1 MFKRVSSIAVTIAML
16 LTMVWTFSFASADGL
31 MKLTAVADKTEVH
44 PGDTVTVTVGVEN
57 YTQPLQAIA
66 IIGNYD
72 KAVLNNT
79 AVETSQKVNIPGMG
93 DMDVSYFPGA
103 VTVNTDRTV
112 NLGEDEGPLYVSW
125 ANAENQAKDASFML
139 CKVTFEVLADAT
151 LDETTVQFFF
161 ADRSSTYWDETLESD
176 IKTVT
181 CEPDVHYVKN
191 ADALVLSVT
200 CDHDWSAWAH
210 VDESNPSQHT
220 RTCSKCSDAETVNC
234 TFDDVVTDPTHLAGG
249 YTTHTCP
256 DCGYSYQD
264 SETDPVDHTY
274 GAWTHKEGTEGADSK
289 HVRTCTEN
297 DGGSEEASC
306 TFTDEVVDPT
316 CTEKGYTKHTCGGCG
331 YSYNDTEVDALD
343 HAWGEWTHVEGTEGA
358 DAQHT
363 RVCANDAT
371 HVETEACSFTDEVVD
386 PTCTEKGYTKHTCGG
401 CGYSYNDTEVDALDH
416 AWGEWTHVEGT
427 EGADAQHTRVCA
439 NDAAHVET
447 EACSFEKQETSV
459 APTCTE
465 DGHDDFKCSV
475 CGYEYSVTVPATAED
490 GDHTGVVTRYYAPT
504 ETEEGRWERYC
515 VDCET
520 VLETEVIAAGHP
532 FDDVTDENVWYY
544 DTAVFCKALGIFEGE
559 YNVFY
564 GDRAITR
571 GEFVTVL
578 CRMLGLTDEL
588 LEFVPDEDFEQILVG
603 LAEAFGND
611 DVKVLND
618 LGDAWY
624 ARQAKVMAAIGVV
637 RGYEDSTFRGESAIS
652 REEVAVMLYRLVSIN
667 AKLEGTDELPTFGDP
682 AEFNDADTVAGWA
695 AEEVA
700 WAGTSGL
707 FQGDDAGNFCP
718 QGNATRAEMATLI
731 ERMALSDGSIVVM
744 EPVVEGA

>member
-44 PGDTVTVTVGVEN
+44 PGDTVTVTVGMEN
-57 YTQPLQAIA
+57 YSAVANMVVRGNFDDSILAIKE
-66 IIGNYD
+66 ISL
-72 KAVLNNT
+72 KKT
-79 AVETSQKVNIPGMG
+79 VEVPGMG
-93 DMDVSYFPGA
+93 SMDVQYFPG
-103 VTVNTDRTV
+103 VTESNDNYTV
-112 NLGEDEGPLYVSW
+112 DENGLLYIVW
-125 ANAENQAKDASFML
+125 ANSEDQAMSTDSFPIAV
-139 CKVTFEVLADAT
+139 VTFEVLADAT
-151 LDETTVQFFF
+151 LEESNLQFFF
-161 ADRSSTYWDETLESD
+161 DSIGRWNEEAGAFTNLT
-176 IKTVT
+176 
-181 CEPDVHYVKN
+181 PDVDYTKN
-191 ADALVLSVT
+191 ADALALSVT

-210 VDESNPSQHT
+210 VDASNPSQHT
-220 RTCSKCSDAETVNC
+220 RTCSKCSDVETVNC

-316 CTEKGYTKHTCGGCG
+316 CTEKGYTKHTCSDCG

-358 DAQHT
+358 DAKHT

-371 HVETEACSFTDEVVD
+371 
-386 PTCTEKGYTKHTCGG
+386 
-401 CGYSYNDTEVDALDH
+401 
-416 AWGEWTHVEGT
+416 
-427 EGADAQHTRVCA
+427 
-439 NDAAHVET
+439 HVET

-603 LAEAFGND
+603 LAEVFGND

>member
-44 PGDTVTVTVGVEN
+44 PGDTVTVTVGMEN
-57 YTQPLQAIA
+57 YSAVANMVVRGNFDKSVLRITELTQNRKVDVPGVGVVEAPYFQSETMNCND
-66 IIGNYD
+66 NYTVD
-72 KAVLNNT
+72 EAGPIYAV
-79 AVETSQKVNIPGMG
+79 
-93 DMDVSYFPGA
+93 
-103 VTVNTDRTV
+103 
-112 NLGEDEGPLYVSW
+112 W
-125 ANAENQAKDASFML
+125 ANGDDKVLEESSCTLFT
-139 CKVTFEVLADAT
+139 VTFEVLADAT
-151 LDETTVQFFF
+151 LEESNLQFFF
-161 ADRSSTYWDETLESD
+161 DSIGRWNEEAGAFTNLT
-176 IKTVT
+176 
-181 CEPDVHYVKN
+181 PDVDYTKN
-191 ADALVLSVT
+191 ADALALSVT

-220 RTCSKCSDAETVNC
+220 RTCSKCSDVETVNC
-234 TFDDVVTDPTHLAGG
+234 TFDDVVTDPTHLTGG

-256 DCGYSYQD
+256 DCSYSYQD

-316 CTEKGYTKHTCGGCG
+316 CTEKGYTKHTCSDCG

-343 HAWGEWTHVEGTEGA
+343 HAWGEWTHVEETEGA

-371 HVETEACSFTDEVVD
+371 
-386 PTCTEKGYTKHTCGG
+386 
-401 CGYSYNDTEVDALDH
+401 
-416 AWGEWTHVEGT
+416 
-427 EGADAQHTRVCA
+427 
-439 NDAAHVET
+439 HVET

-637 RGYEDSTFRGESAIS
+637 RGYEDSTFRGESAIT

-667 AKLEGTDELPTFGDP
+667 ASLAGSDELPTFGDP

-707 FQGDDAGNFCP
+707 FQGDEAGNFCP

>member
-316 CTEKGYTKHTCGGCG
+316 CTEKGYTKHTC
-331 YSYNDTEVDALD
+331 SD
-343 HAWGEWTHVEGTEGA
+343 
-358 DAQHT
+358 
-363 RVCANDAT
+363 
-371 HVETEACSFTDEVVD
+371 
-386 PTCTEKGYTKHTCGG
+386 

-707 FQGDDAGNFCP
+707 FQGDDDGNFCP

>member
-44 PGDTVTVTVGVEN
+44 PGDTVTVTVGMEN
-57 YTQPLQAIA
+57 YSAVANMVVRGNFDDSILAIKE
-66 IIGNYD
+66 ISL
-72 KAVLNNT
+72 KKT
-79 AVETSQKVNIPGMG
+79 VEVPGMG
-93 DMDVSYFPGA
+93 SMDVQYFPG
-103 VTVNTDRTV
+103 VTESNDNYTV
-112 NLGEDEGPLYVSW
+112 DENGLLYIVW
-125 ANAENQAKDASFML
+125 ANSEDQAMSTDSFPIAV
-139 CKVTFEVLADAT
+139 VTFEVLADAT
-151 LDETTVQFFF
+151 LEESNLQFFF
-161 ADRSSTYWDETLESD
+161 DSIGRWNEEAGAFTNLT
-176 IKTVT
+176 
-181 CEPDVHYVKN
+181 PDVDYTKN
-191 ADALVLSVT
+191 ADALALSVT

-210 VDESNPSQHT
+210 VDASNPSQHT
-220 RTCSKCSDAETVNC
+220 RTCSKCSDVETVNC

-316 CTEKGYTKHTCGGCG
+316 CTEKGYTKHTCSDCG

-416 AWGEWTHVEGT
+416 AWGEWTHVEET

-439 NDAAHVET
+439 NDATHVET

-603 LAEAFGND
+603 LAEVFGND

>member
-66 IIGNYD
+66 VLGNYD
-72 KAVLNNT
+72 KAVLKNT
-79 AVETSQKVNIPGMG
+79 E
-93 DMDVSYFPGA
+93 VSTTHLSGSGEDAEEVANFPGA
-103 VTVNTDRTV
+103 VTKNLDREAKP
-112 NLGEDEGPLYVSW
+112 GEDVAPLYISW
-125 ANAENQAKDASFML
+125 ANAENQKKKASFTL
-139 CKVTFEVLADAT
+139 FTATFEVLADAT

-161 ADRSSTYWDETLESD
+161 ADRSSTYWDEALEGD

-191 ADALVLSVT
+191 ADALALSVT
-200 CDHDWSAWAH
+200 CDHEWSAWAH
-210 VDESNPSQHT
+210 MDASNPSQHT
-220 RTCSKCSDAETVNC
+220 RTCSKCSDVETVNC
-234 TFDDVVTDPTHLAGG
+234 TFGDVVTDPTHLAGG

-316 CTEKGYTKHTCGGCG
+316 CTEKGYTKHTCSDCG

-343 HAWGEWTHVEGTEGA
+343 HAWGEWTHVEETEGA

-371 HVETEACSFTDEVVD
+371 
-386 PTCTEKGYTKHTCGG
+386 
-401 CGYSYNDTEVDALDH
+401 
-416 AWGEWTHVEGT
+416 
-427 EGADAQHTRVCA
+427 
-439 NDAAHVET
+439 HVET

-707 FQGDDAGNFCP
+707 FQGDEAGNFCP

>member
-316 CTEKGYTKHTCGGCG
+316 CTEKGYTKHTCSDCG

-371 HVETEACSFTDEVVD
+371 
-386 PTCTEKGYTKHTCGG
+386 
-401 CGYSYNDTEVDALDH
+401 
-416 AWGEWTHVEGT
+416 
-427 EGADAQHTRVCA
+427 
-439 NDAAHVET
+439 HVET